1 MNALM
6 ADVTIHIDEE
16 TSPEERERLEDA
28 LRAVDGVMA
37 ASSHEDRPHLIVVEF
52 DSSEV
57 SSQQVLET
65 VTAFGV
71 HAELV
76 GL

>member
-16 TSPEERERLEDA
+16 TSPDERERLEDT

-52 DSSEV
+52 DSGKV

-65 VTAFGV
+65 VTASGV